1 MFSDKFKARMAG
13 LALAGAA
20 AALMPAAASAGVVV
34 KSSGPSSSTY
44 PVGRQVA
51 DTATVTLKAGDR
63 ITVLTDSGTRVMQ
76 GPGTF
81 RVGEGAT
88 RTQAR
93 FSNLT
98 RRNASR
104 ARTGAV
110 RGSGPAVARS
120 PNLWFVNVA
129 AAGNICLY
137 DLETVRLWRPV
148 ASDAQTFTIMDQTSQ
163 TTLDVNFVETE
174 SVRALDTEGLPLSNG
189 ASYTITPMPTPSGE
203 EEASGEGEASEETP
217 TAPTSVNVTFV
228 ALSEI
233 PDAPDQLA
241 QTLIANG
248 CTTQLALLADTLEAS
263 VRR

>member
-1 MFSDKFKARMAG
+1 MFSDNFKARMAG

-20 AALMPAAASAGVVV
+20 AAFIPTAAAAGVVV

-44 PVGRQVA
+44 PVGKQVE

-98 RRNASR
+98 RRSNASR

-110 RGSGPAVARS
+110 RGSGTAEARS

-148 ASDAQTFTIMDQTSQ
+148 ASDAQTFTIMDQSSQ
-163 TTLDVNFVETE
+163 NTLDVNFVESE
-174 SVRALDTEGLPLSNG
+174 AVRALDTEGLPLSNG
-189 ASYTITPMPTPSGE
+189 TSYSITSMLTPMGE
-203 EEASGEGEASEETP
+203 GEGEAPAQMP
-217 TAPTSVNVTFV
+217 TAPTTVNVTFF
-228 ALSEI
+228 ALTEI
-233 PDAPDQLA
+233 PETPDQLA

-263 VRR
+263 VRP